1 MSYQIDITG
10 ISVKGF
16 HGVLPEEKR
25 SGQKFV
31 VDLALKV
38 KGNTRRDEIK
48 SVVDYSKVI
57 DLVNEEVSGKSRNLI
72 ENLADQIAS
81 RILKDF
87 KLVTEAKVTVHK
99 PWAPIT
105 ISFKDISVTVTKKR

>member
-16 HGVLPEEKR
+16 HGVLPAEKR

-38 KGNTRRDEIK
+38 NGNIKQDEIK

-72 ENLADQIAS
+72 EKLADQIAT
-81 RILKDF
+81 RILREF

-105 ISFKDISVTVTKKR
+105 ITFKDISVTVTKKR

>member
-38 KGNTRRDEIK
+38 KGNTRRDEIN

-57 DLVNEEVSGKSRNLI
+57 DVVNEEVSGKSRNLI

-81 RILKDF
+81 RILRDF

>member
-81 RILKDF
+81 RILRDF

-105 ISFKDISVTVTKKR
+105 ISFKDISVTVTKKK

>member
-10 ISVKGF
+10 VSVKGF

-38 KGNTRRDEIK
+38 KGNTKRDEIR